1 MAMKISQN
9 LERVADE
16 RPDCRRARDLT
27 RARDKANVDLRLLA
41 SLALDMLKRA
51 LDSFVN
57 RNLAPPGNHS
67 SRSTGGSAQ

>member
-1 MAMKISQN
+1 
-9 LERVADE
+9 
-16 RPDCRRARDLT
+16 
-27 RARDKANVDLRLLA
+27 LA